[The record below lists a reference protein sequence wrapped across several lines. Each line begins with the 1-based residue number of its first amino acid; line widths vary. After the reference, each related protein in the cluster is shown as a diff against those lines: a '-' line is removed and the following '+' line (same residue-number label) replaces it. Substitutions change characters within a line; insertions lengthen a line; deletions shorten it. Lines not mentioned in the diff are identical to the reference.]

1 MKFLETVRTVT
12 DSDTKAAFFD
22 AFFKEYAKVPFG
34 VMGKRDMECLILHLL
49 LDGKILPV
57 STNRELA
64 NVLGVNESKL
74 KGYLVDLRFKYKDD
88 NKDEN
93 VRSVLDDI
101 FVKSEKKV
109 VHEGDKFIFAVEDPV
124 KRMDFALAMKERGY
138 YTDTSFNQEI
148 VKVDDDAFFDFLTFK
163 DSEDGRAKIMTL
175 LKTSKTNEAKIAEIF
190 ETTKDWKNRLTEIG
204 ELIGETDG
212 SWQNILGKLAG
223 YALTVLPNLQVTK
236 KQRNIQRN
244 KE

>member
-1 MKFLETVRTVT
+1 MKFLETVRAVT
-12 DSDTKAAFFD
+12 DANTKSAFFD
-22 AFFKEYAKVPFG
+22 AFFREYAKVPLG

-64 NVLGVNESKL
+64 NVLGINESKL

-101 FVKSEKKV
+101 FVNGEKNV
-109 VHEGDKFIFAVEDPV
+109 LHEGDKFVFSVEDPV

-148 VKVDDDAFFDFLTFK
+148 VKVNVAAFFDFLTFK
-163 DSEDGRAKIMTL
+163 DSEDGRAKMIAL

-190 ETTKDWKNRLTEIG
+190 ETTKDWKKRLTEIG
-204 ELIGETDG
+204 EVIGETDG
-212 SWQNILGKLAG
+212 SLQKVLVKLAG
-223 YALTVLPNLQVTK
+223 YALEVLPNLQVTN
-236 KQRNIQRN
+236 KQRNVQRN